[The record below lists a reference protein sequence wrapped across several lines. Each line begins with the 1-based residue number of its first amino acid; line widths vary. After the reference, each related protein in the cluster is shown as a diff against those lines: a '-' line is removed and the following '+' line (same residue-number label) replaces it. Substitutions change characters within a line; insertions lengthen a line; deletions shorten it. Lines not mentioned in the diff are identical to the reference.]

1 MSRRFGT
8 CPICEG
14 TGHVPVVNRA
24 SELKRYLSI
33 PHKGEAREIYRAD
46 GTHKWYLTYSGDFER
61 RIEPFSQGDVQAL
74 LEQRALEPAYPN
86 STDGYRLRP
95 SHTTGV
101 E

>member
-1 MSRRFGT
+1 MNRRFVK
-8 CPICEG
+8 CPICKG

-33 PHKGEAREIYRAD
+33 PHKGEAREVYRAD
-46 GTHKWYLTYSGDFER
+46 GTHKWYLTYSRDFGK
-61 RIEPFSQGDVQAL
+61 RIEPFSKSDVQAL
-74 LEQRALEPAYPN
+74 IDQGDLVAAYPN